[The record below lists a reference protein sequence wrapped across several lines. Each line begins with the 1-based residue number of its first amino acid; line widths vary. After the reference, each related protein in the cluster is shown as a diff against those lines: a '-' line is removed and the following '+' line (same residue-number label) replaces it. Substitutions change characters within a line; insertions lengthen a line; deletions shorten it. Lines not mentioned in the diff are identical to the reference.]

1 MADKSPRLAEFMPYR
16 LSIASNAVS
25 DLIAREYQN
34 RFGLKIAEWRIMAV
48 LGDVGSATQR
58 ELVTATRMDKVA
70 VSRSVKALAARALIK
85 RNPNAADGRSQ
96 YLQLTGTGRELYDEI
111 MPHAVDMEKR
121 LLSALTSGEQQL
133 LADLLDRLMVQAD
146 EIAEH

>member
-34 RFGLKIAEWRIMAV
+34 RFGLKIAEWRVMAI

-96 YLQLTGTGRELYDEI
+96 YLQLSKTGHELYDEI

-121 LLSALTSGEQQL
+121 LLSALTNGEQRA

-146 EIAEH
+146 EIAEP